1 MQKSECSF
9 YYFAKKT
16 DLYNHVIQNI
26 RGGGGEGKNLQT
38 AFKFLIVGNTSKE
51 ERTILTIKQSE
62 TSKNALV

>member
-1 MQKSECSF
+1 MQKSESSF

-16 DLYNHVIQNI
+16 DLYNHVIQNV
-26 RGGGGEGKNLQT
+26 RGGREGENLQT
-38 AFKFLIVGNTSKE
+38 AFKFLIVGNTTKE